1 MSERCRVRVMG
12 KDGSLS
18 KATAKQKALIKA
30 CKKEKRQALKEKV
43 SKKLT
48 KGYQQT
54 RNTIS
59 QGLKDGKNLLTG
71 KSKITLTKNK

>member
-1 MSERCRVRVMG
+1 MSERCRVKVMG

-18 KATAKQKALIKA
+18 KATAEQKAAIKS
-30 CKKEKRQALKEKV
+30 CKRKKSQALKEKV

>member
-1 MSERCRVRVMG
+1 MSERCRVKVMG

-18 KATAKQKALIKA
+18 KATKQQKSLIKA
-30 CKKEKRQALKEKV
+30 CKLGKRKAVKEKV
-43 SKKLT
+43 SKGLT

-59 QGLKDGKNLLTG
+59 KAGKDAKALLTG
-71 KSKITLTKNK
+71 EKKITIK